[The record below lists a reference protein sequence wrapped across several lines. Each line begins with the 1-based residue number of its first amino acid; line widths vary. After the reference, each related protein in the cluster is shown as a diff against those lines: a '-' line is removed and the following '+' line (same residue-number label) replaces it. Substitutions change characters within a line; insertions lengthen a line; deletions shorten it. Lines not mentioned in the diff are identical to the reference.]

1 VEKIMLTQT
10 TSVPFA
16 ASPGY
21 FDQRSAS
28 AKTGLHLLMAAM
40 SSMFFLFLLSYILR
54 SQVSDWEA
62 LSEPWQP
69 LAQTGQLW
77 FNTALLVVASISLEL
92 ARRSIRQPERGHS
105 RELLMLAGLSSIGF
119 LVGQLV
125 FWNFLTTRG
134 FFANSN
140 PANAFFFLLTGLH
153 AVHLVGGLVAWIVA
167 TVRLERER
175 REPTEEGLALT
186 RLSVELCATYWHFL
200 LVVWMLLFALLSS
213 SPGTYAAIA
222 KFCGLGD

>member
-1 VEKIMLTQT
+1 MLTQT

-92 ARRSIRQPERGHS
+92 VRRSIRQPERGHS

-134 FFANSN
+134 FFADSN

>member
-1 VEKIMLTQT
+1 MLTQT

-134 FFANSN
+134 FFADSN

-222 KFCGLGD
+222 KFC

>member
-1 VEKIMLTQT
+1 MLTQT

-105 RELLMLAGLSSIGF
+105 RELLMLAGMYSIGF

-134 FFANSN
+134 FFADSN

>member
-1 VEKIMLTQT
+1 MLAQT
-10 TSVPFA
+10 TLAPVA
-16 ASPGY
+16 APRSR
-21 FDQRSAS
+21 FQRRSAS
-28 AKTGLHLLMAAM
+28 AKTGLHLLMAAI

-77 FNTALLVVASISLEL
+77 INSALLLVASIAFEL
-92 ARRSIRQPERGHS
+92 ARRNIDRPQQGNS
-105 RELLMLAGLSSIGF
+105 REFLWLAGLSSFGF

-125 FWNFLTTRG
+125 FWQYLTDRG
-134 FFANSN
+134 YLASTN

-153 AVHLVGGLVAWIVA
+153 GLHLIGGMFAWMVA
-167 TVRLERER
+167 TYRLSVVDKNLDSKSIS
-175 REPTEEGLALT
+175 LAK
-186 RLSVELCATYWHFL
+186 LSVELCATYWHFL
-200 LVVWMLLFALLSS
+200 LVIWILLFALLSS

-222 KFCGLGD
+222 KFCGLGE

>member
-1 VEKIMLTQT
+1 MLTQT

-134 FFANSN
+134 FFADSN

-167 TVRLERER
+167 PMRFERER

>member
-1 VEKIMLTQT
+1 MLTQT

-134 FFANSN
+134 FFADSN

>member
-1 VEKIMLTQT
+1 MLTQT

-134 FFANSN
+134 FFADSN
-140 PANAFFFLLTGLH
+140 TANAFFFLLTGLH